1 MGQLQN
7 VKHSALDYFI
17 FAVLDKLERRELVT
31 FAFKHFK
38 PQEHFVW
45 GPRKILSG
53 QVAHCKNENMDQPT
67 ENNCSSAEDQQK
79 RVNKMDASHPPQEMQ
94 SKKDHK
100 NKEPVIPNKLTET
113 TSENDGLV
121 KKKKHD
127 LSVGVNDDG
136 DDNENIPNKL
146 TETNS
151 DQFAN
156 KSRQCSSENGDASME
171 NYEIG
176 VGGGVGDGD
185 SVSGD
190 NENIAPTNKSHGHDA
205 VSGSHQTEEESSSQV
220 HDDKIEDKESED
232 NQKRLYPYE
241 SKNENEKIE
250 ASLSPE
256 GMNSKKDHQHKNELV
271 IPNNLTEGHSVS
283 VSGDNENTA
292 PENMAHAHDAASGSH
307 QTEEESSC
315 QVHDKEIEDKESED
329 NQKRLYP
336 YESENEKIEASLSPE
351 GMNSKKDHQH
361 KNELVIPNNLTEGH
375 SVSVSGDNENTA
387 PENMAHA
394 HDAAS
399 GSHQTEEESSCQVH
413 DKEIE
418 DKESEDNQKRLYPYE
433 SENEKI
439 EASLSPEGMNSKKDH
454 QHKNEPV
461 IPNNLTEGHS
471 VSVSGDNENT
481 APENMAHAHDA
492 ASGSHQTEE
501 ESSCKVHEE
510 QIKDETK

>member
-67 ENNCSSAEDQQK
+67 ENSCSGPEDQQK
-79 RVNKMDASHPPQEMQ
+79 RVNKMNKMDASHPPQEMQ

-113 TSENDGLV
+113 TSENEGLV
-121 KKKKHD
+121 KKKNHD

-151 DQFAN
+151 DQIAN
-156 KSRQCSSENGDASME
+156 KSRQCSSENGHALKL

-185 SVSGD
+185 GVGVCDD

-205 VSGSHQTEEESSSQV
+205 ASDSPQTEEGSLCQLHDVEMKDETGEKDSEDNQKRLNPYESKHENEKIEASLSPEDIKMKTDHKNKNEPVIPNNLTEGKSVSVSGDNENTAPANMSHAHDAASDSPQTEEESSCQV
-220 HDDKIEDKESED
+220 HDDEIEDKESED
-232 NQKRLYPYE
+232 NQKSLYPYE

-250 ASLSPE
+250 AS
-256 GMNSKKDHQHKNELV
+256 H
-271 IPNNLTEGHSVS
+271 
-283 VSGDNENTA
+283 
-292 PENMAHAHDAASGSH
+292 
-307 QTEEESSC
+307 
-315 QVHDKEIEDKESED
+315 
-329 NQKRLYP
+329 
-336 YESENEKIEASLSPE
+336 
-351 GMNSKKDHQH
+351 
-361 KNELVIPNNLTEGH
+361 
-375 SVSVSGDNENTA
+375 
-387 PENMAHA
+387 
-394 HDAAS
+394 
-399 GSHQTEEESSCQVH
+399 
-413 DKEIE
+413 
-418 DKESEDNQKRLYPYE
+418 
-433 SENEKI
+433 
-439 EASLSPEGMNSKKDH
+439 SPEGMNSKKDH

-461 IPNNLTEGHS
+461 IPNNLTEGKS

-481 APENMAHAHDA
+481 APANMSHAHDA

-501 ESSCKVHEE
+501 ESSCQVHEE
-510 QIKDETK
+510 EIKDETK

>member
-1 MGQLQN
+1 MGELQN

-79 RVNKMDASHPPQEMQ
+79 RVNKMNKMDASHPPQEMQ

-100 NKEPVIPNKLTET
+100 NKEPVTPNKLTET
-113 TSENDGLV
+113 TSENEGLV
-121 KKKKHD
+121 KKKNHD

-156 KSRQCSSENGDASME
+156 KSRQCSSENGDALKL

-185 SVSGD
+185 GVGVCDD

-205 VSGSHQTEEESSSQV
+205 ASGSHQTEEESSSQV
-220 HDDKIEDKESED
+220 HDNEIEDKESEDNQKSLYSYESKNEKIEASHSPEGMNSKKDHQHKNEPVIPNNLTEGKSVSVSGDNENTAPENMSHAHDAASGSHQTEEESSCQVHEEQMNDETEDKESED

-250 ASLSPE
+250 ASLSPD
-256 GMNSKKDHQHKNELV
+256 GMNSKKDHQHKNEPD
-271 IPNNLTEGHSVS
+271 IPNNLTEGKSVS
-283 VSGDNENTA
+283 VSSDNENTA
-292 PENMAHAHDAASGSH
+292 PENMSHAHDAASGSH
-307 QTEEESSC
+307 QTEEESSS
-315 QVHDKEIEDKESED
+315 Q
-329 NQKRLYP
+329 
-336 YESENEKIEASLSPE
+336 
-351 GMNSKKDHQH
+351 
-361 KNELVIPNNLTEGH
+361 
-375 SVSVSGDNENTA
+375 
-387 PENMAHA
+387 
-394 HDAAS
+394 
-399 GSHQTEEESSCQVH
+399 
-413 DKEIE
+413 
-418 DKESEDNQKRLYPYE
+418 
-433 SENEKI
+433 
-439 EASLSPEGMNSKKDH
+439 
-454 QHKNEPV
+454 
-461 IPNNLTEGHS
+461 
-471 VSVSGDNENT
+471 
-481 APENMAHAHDA
+481 
-492 ASGSHQTEE
+492 
-501 ESSCKVHEE
+501 VHEE
-510 QIKDETK
+510 QMKNETK